1 MSNDTMRDALL
12 TIMRAADAAKEPC
25 GMDPEGPAAIRNGAF
40 ATIALMAAQGLG
52 MVSGPAPQPELLG
65 YLPAYELD
73 RVRSGHDGRLRSAK
87 FGPSELDGDIPVY
100 AGIPST
106 SAADAAAA
114 ERYRKLRHWYED
126 VYALDAA
133 GDLVVQIKAVGLPG
147 ESADRLDD
155 AIDALPAVGDDEPVT
170 RIPASSVL
178 HGTGQV

>member
-1 MSNDTMRDALL
+1 MRDALL

-52 MVSGPAPQPELLG
+52 MVSGPAPQPEPERHCMNCAEHGECRPGNEHGGCG
-65 YLPAYELD
+65 YEPDDAAN
-73 RVRSGHDGRLRSAK
+73 RS
-87 FGPSELDGDIPVY
+87 P
-100 AGIPST
+100 

-133 GDLVVQIKAVGLPG
+133 GDLVVQVKAVGLPG